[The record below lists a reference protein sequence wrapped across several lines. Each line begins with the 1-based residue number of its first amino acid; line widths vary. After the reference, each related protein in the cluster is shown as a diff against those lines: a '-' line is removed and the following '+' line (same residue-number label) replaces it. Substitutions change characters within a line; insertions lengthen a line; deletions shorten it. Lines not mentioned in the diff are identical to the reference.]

1 MIFTS
6 ALTNLTLTLSYA
18 IPILIA
24 VAFLTLVERKVL
36 SYMQARKGPNIVGP
50 FGLLQPLAD
59 GVKLFIKEPIR
70 PSTSSPLLFLLTP
83 TLALLLALTIWI
95 PLPLPFSLTDLNLG
109 FLFLLAM
116 SSLAVYSIL
125 WSGWASNSKYALIGA
140 LRAVAQT
147 ISYEVTLAII
157 LLSAIV
163 LSGNYTLNTLA
174 TTQEPLYLIFSSWP
188 LAMMWYISTLAET
201 NRAPFDLTEG
211 ESELVSGFNVEYAA
225 GPFALFFL
233 AEYANIMMMNTLTT
247 ILFLNPSWLNPPS
260 ELFPIILAS
269 KVLLLSSGFLWIR
282 ASYPRFRYDQ
292 LMHLLWKNFL
302 PLTLALC
309 LWHVSMPISCAGLP
323 PHL

>member
-1 MIFTS
+1 MTHLIMS
-6 ALTNLTLTLSYA
+6 LSYMV
-18 IPILIA
+18 PILVA
-24 VAFLTLVERKVL
+24 VAFLTLVERKIL
-36 SYMQARKGPNIVGP
+36 SYMQSRKGPNIVGP
-50 FGLLQPLAD
+50 FGLLQPIAD
-59 GVKLFIKEPIR
+59 GVKLFTKEPIR
-70 PSTSSPLLFLLTP
+70 PSTSSPLLFTATP
-83 TLALLLALTIWI
+83 ILALLLALMIWM
-95 PLPLPFSLTDLNLG
+95 PLPLPFPLADLNLG

-157 LLSAIV
+157 LLSTIL
-163 LSGNYTLNTLA
+163 LSGNYTLTTLT

-233 AEYANIMMMNTLTT
+233 AEYANIMLMNTLTA
-247 ILFLNPSWLNPPS
+247 ILFLNPSFLNTPT
-260 ELFPIILAS
+260 ELFPMVLAT
-269 KVLLLSSGFLWIR
+269 KTLLLSSGFLWIR

-309 LWHVSMPISCAGLP
+309 LWHTSMPISYAGLP
-323 PHL
+323 PYL